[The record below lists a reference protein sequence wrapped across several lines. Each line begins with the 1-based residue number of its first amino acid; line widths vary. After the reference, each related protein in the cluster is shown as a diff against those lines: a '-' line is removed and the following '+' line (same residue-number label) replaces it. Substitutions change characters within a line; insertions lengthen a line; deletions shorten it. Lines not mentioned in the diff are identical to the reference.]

1 MRDVLDE
8 EENLGKSRVTKPLGD
23 LPADLDSDIME
34 RTKDLV
40 VKGDGAFRGGD
51 QASHVLLA
59 ACGDQETAREDH
71 PGSGERQGCFTRAFL
86 KEVKNTSRNNISYA
100 DLIEEFPQLTNWKG

>member
-1 MRDVLDE
+1 MRSDSDE
-8 EENLGKSRVTKPLGD
+8 DLGKSRVTKLEELFGKAPV
-23 LPADLDSDIME
+23 LPDELDDDIML

-40 VKGDGAFRGGD
+40 VKGGD

>member
-71 PGSGERQGCFTRAFL
+71 SGSGKRQGCFTRTFL
-86 KEVKNTSRNNISYA
+86 KEVKDPSRGSITYST
-100 DLIEEFPQLTNWKG
+100 LIEEFPPLTNWRK